1 MLSTPLSCHRRASN
15 AIEFETGLSWMIH
28 TENSLLSRIGNG
40 DKAAVSEF
48 VDRYGGLLWS
58 MALRSTRN
66 EADAEDAVQDV
77 FVELWNAAEKFNAEL
92 SSEKTFVCMVAR
104 RRLIDRSRKK
114 KLAYEVEEIDAM
126 VGEFKDASTSA
137 ELHDEVEKAVAILDA
152 LPAQQSK
159 AIRLSIFGGMSHS
172 QIADA
177 TGASLGTVKTHIR
190 RGLIA
195 MRQKIGIPAAD
206 PEGGLI

>member
-1 MLSTPLSCHRRASN
+1 MT
-15 AIEFETGLSWMIH
+15 E
-28 TENSLLSRIGNG
+28 TENTLLNRIGNG

-77 FVELWNAAEKFNAEL
+77 FVELWKSAAKFNADL

-104 RRLIDRSRKK
+104 RRLIDRSRRK
-114 KLAYEVEEIDAM
+114 KLGYEAEEIDTMAS
-126 VGEFKDASTSA
+126 EFQDASSSV
-137 ELHDEVEKAVAILDA
+137 ELQDEVEKAVAILDA
-152 LPAQQSK
+152 LPHQQSK
-159 AIRLSIFGGMSHS
+159 VIRLSIFGGLSHS
-172 QIADA
+172 QIAEA

-195 MRQKIGIPAAD
+195 MRQKIGIPSVSD
-206 PEGGLI
+206 PEGGLV

>member
-1 MLSTPLSCHRRASN
+1 MTK
-15 AIEFETGLSWMIH
+15 
-28 TENSLLSRIGNG
+28 TESSLLSRIGNG
-40 DKAAVSEF
+40 DKAVVSDF

-77 FVELWNAAEKFNAEL
+77 FVELWKSAQKFDADR

-114 KLAYEVEEIDAM
+114 KFAFEVEEIDAM
-126 VGEFKDASTSA
+126 ASDFEDASSTA
-137 ELHDEVEKAVAILDA
+137 EFQDEVEKAVAVLET
-152 LPAQQSK
+152 LPEPQSRI
-159 AIRLSIFGGMSHS
+159 IRLSIFGGLSHS
-172 QIADA
+172 QIAEA
-177 TGASLGTVKTHIR
+177 TGSSLGTVKTHIR

-195 MRQKIGIPAAD
+195 MRQKIGIPSVAD
-206 PEGGLI
+206 TGGGLA

>member
-1 MLSTPLSCHRRASN
+1 MLSTLLYCPKKASN
-15 AIEFETGLSWMIH
+15 ANEYRTGWDWKPAM
-28 TENSLLSRIGNG
+28 ENSLLSRIGTG

-77 FVELWNAAEKFNAEL
+77 FVELWKVAGKFNSEL

-114 KLAYEVEEIDAM
+114 EVGLRSRRDRRN
-126 VGEFKDASTSA
+126 G
-137 ELHDEVEKAVAILDA
+137 
-152 LPAQQSK
+152 Q
-159 AIRLSIFGGMSHS
+159 R
-172 QIADA
+172 
-177 TGASLGTVKTHIR
+177 IR
-190 RGLIA
+190 RCELFSRISG
-195 MRQKIGIPAAD
+195 
-206 PEGGLI
+206 